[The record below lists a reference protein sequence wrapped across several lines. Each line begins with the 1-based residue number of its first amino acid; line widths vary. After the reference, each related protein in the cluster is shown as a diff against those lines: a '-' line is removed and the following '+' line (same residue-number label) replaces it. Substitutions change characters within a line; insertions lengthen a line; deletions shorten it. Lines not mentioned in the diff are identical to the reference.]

1 MSKIHVILIG
11 LLILGC
17 SNESK
22 EKEVVVLKEETP
34 KVNATIEELQIS
46 APEKEIQTPEIV
58 PQSTFTIR
66 LDSSIWIIYNNPHDK
81 TQNSDTLRLYPD
93 STYTVNEFAW
103 YFKTKDDMFGEG
115 YYYTY
120 EGTYTVEGDILNLY
134 TQTRNENRN
143 HSTLLVSDTTLQHT
157 KAKYLGGP
165 LRKYTRYDLITP
177 EMKREHRRLRN
188 SYKDFIN
195 AKKFVELNSEINS
208 VEDVTRLFGA
218 PLEVVGSLNEKIA
231 QEDPYNTHTC
241 LKYDGLT
248 IQLIGQSIWLYEYS
262 SPEYDI
268 DTQIKI
274 GSLKD
279 SVISIIGEA
288 GTVQYNVHWYSSDN
302 SSSITHTSVTGSFA
316 AAATEHPYM
325 DRQNQLFAAITYN
338 DTTDRIS
345 TIRFEQVYIKP
356 H

>member
-1 MSKIHVILIG
+1 MVKYSAILLG
-11 LLILGC
+11 FLLLGC
-17 SNESK
+17 TND
-22 EKEVVVLKEETP
+22 KEEQGLPVPDSDTA
-34 KVNATIEELQIS
+34 KEILKIDSSQIQH
-46 APEKEIQTPEIV
+46 PEKAVKAPQPA

-66 LDSSIWIIYNNPHDK
+66 LDSSNWIVYNDPGDK
-81 TQNSDTLRLYPD
+81 TQNADTLRLYPD

-103 YFKTKDDMFGEG
+103 YFKEKYDEEG
-115 YYYTY
+115 AYYWTY
-120 EGTYTVEGDILNLY
+120 EGTYSVEGDILKLY
-134 TQTRNENRN
+134 TQSGPENKN
-143 HSTLLVSDTTLQHT
+143 HSSLFVSDTALQYIT
-157 KAKYLGGP
+157 DKSWGGP
-165 LRKYTRYDLITP
+165 LRCYTKFDLVTP
-177 EMKREHRRLRN
+177 KMKLEYRRLRN
-188 SYKDFIN
+188 SLKDFIN

-248 IQLIGQSIWLYEYS
+248 IQLIGQSLWLYEYS

-268 DTQIKI
+268 DSQIKI

-279 SVISIIGEA
+279 SVISIIGKA

-302 SSSITHTSVTGSFA
+302 SKSITHTSVTGSFA

-325 DRQNQLFAAITYN
+325 DQQNQLFAAITYN

-345 TIRFEQVYIKP
+345 MVRFEQVYIKP